1 MKFAVLDTNV
11 LVSAM
16 MAKDKMRSVPYL
28 VLENVARRNFKPIV
42 DDCILDEYR
51 EVLFRSKFNFVREI
65 VEKQIEVLLRFAI
78 NEPVPETNVVLP
90 DMDDVI
96 FYNAAV
102 AHKDKSA
109 YLVTGNTKH
118 FPNCDFVR
126 TPREFL
132 NILSPEGD
140 TMMLNENEEVYD
152 PSGLL
157 ELLRKAGEMA
167 EKNGAADMTEEEI
180 EAEIKAARAEM
191 RARKVRLLEDA

>member
-1 MKFAVLDTNV
+1 MIYAVIDTNV
-11 LVSAM
+11 LVSAAI
-16 MAKDKMRSVPYL
+16 AKNKTLSIPYA
-28 VLENVARRNFKPIV
+28 VFRNIVQGKFKPIL
-42 DDCILDEYR
+42 DDAIIAEYRKVLIRAKFNLDKSILDEIID
-51 EVLFRSKFNFVREI
+51 VMMARS
-65 VEKQIEVLLRFAI
+65 I
-78 NEPVPETNVVLP
+78 NEPVPETNAVLP
-90 DMDDVI
+90 DMDDII

-132 NILSPEGD
+132 NILTPERD
-140 TMMLNENEEVYD
+140 AMTLNENDEIYD

-167 EKNGAADMTEEEI
+167 EKNGVADMTEEEI

-191 RARKVRLLEDA
+191 RARKA

>member
-1 MKFAVLDTNV
+1 MIYAVIDTNV
-11 LVSAM
+11 LVSAAI
-16 MAKDKMRSVPYL
+16 AKNKTLSIPYA
-28 VLENVARRNFKPIV
+28 VFRNIVQGKFKPIL
-42 DDCILDEYR
+42 DDAIIAEYR
-51 EVLFRSKFNFVREI
+51 KVLLRPKFNFIREA
-65 VEKQIEVLLRFAI
+65 VERQIEVLLRFAI
-78 NEPVPETNVVLP
+78 NEPVPETNAVLP
-90 DMDDVI
+90 DMDDII

-132 NILSPEGD
+132 NILTPERD
-140 TMMLNENEEVYD
+140 AMTLNENDEIYD

-167 EKNGAADMTEEEI
+167 EKNGVADMTEEEI

-191 RARKVRLLEDA
+191 RARKA